1 MDTNTPAT
9 PTTQAAPPGAA
20 TFVDDGTLYYPGR
33 NIQRRDP
40 AAIQSAGE
48 KRFYANEDDLFLGL
62 TRTDIDEIEAE
73 LRQTRLGL
81 AFFMQPPR
89 DLPDETSPHPTIME
103 VWQEILTA
111 CQQRWGITFPAGL
124 RLTTGTSDRGLV
136 GTPHPVDINVWGA
149 VKRGYLALQHIDV
162 AMSFDF
168 AGRPKDN
175 YSANQLEYQCSFT
188 VTPALL
194 LRYIRGLGARDA
206 VVMSH
211 ARNGPNHSRWPAIGC
226 INSPKHAR
234 TSGHHF
240 RLAFPGVA
248 TAQRVYAQYRQMH
261 ADLGRTLS
269 SQDRH
274 TRLMPLHEFLWHRLS
289 GQLFHPDSREGPT
302 YLNTMLRLAP
312 ISTAN
317 TATEIQTLLRLNAA
331 LEEDV
336 HVDIEGTVAWLTFT
350 QTSAAAHVYHMYGP
364 RGQPLWNGNQRFF
377 VYHAVGTMRAPL
389 DLSRIACH
397 DCGQLGHMAA
407 DCPISETADD
417 QWTPVATLTRRAHDA
432 ATLRPQHAGTAAAMA
447 ATQALVART
456 VQQEITSQLA
466 HQAVAAEHRLQA
478 TFAAQLQQQQAYF
491 TDIITRQAAA
501 ITVLQHRT
509 ATHEDRIDITEATVA
524 EQTELIHDADARTT
538 QLETQV
544 AEQQRTITMDMTALR
559 QEQSNTLTML
569 RAIANSMAD
578 QQAAVERMA
587 AASNNAASAHAPPA
601 ASETSDF

>member
-1 MDTNTPAT
+1 
-9 PTTQAAPPGAA
+9 
-20 TFVDDGTLYYPGR
+20 
-33 NIQRRDP
+33 
-40 AAIQSAGE
+40 
-48 KRFYANEDDLFLGL
+48 
-62 TRTDIDEIEAE
+62 
-73 LRQTRLGL
+73 
-81 AFFMQPPR
+81 
-89 DLPDETSPHPTIME
+89 
-103 VWQEILTA
+103 
-111 CQQRWGITFPAGL
+111 
-124 RLTTGTSDRGLV
+124 
-136 GTPHPVDINVWGA
+136 
-149 VKRGYLALQHIDV
+149 
-162 AMSFDF
+162 
-168 AGRPKDN
+168 
-175 YSANQLEYQCSFT
+175 
-188 VTPALL
+188 
-194 LRYIRGLGARDA
+194 
-206 VVMSH
+206 
-211 ARNGPNHSRWPAIGC
+211 
-226 INSPKHAR
+226 
-234 TSGHHF
+234 
-240 RLAFPGVA
+240 
-248 TAQRVYAQYRQMH
+248 MH

-417 QWTPVATLTRRAHDA
+417 RWTPGGRNPDAEGSRRSNTTATTRGKSRSRSTHSVGLA
-432 ATLRPQHAGTAAAMA
+432 ARWQPEQALVRTVPAAAAAMA

-466 HQAVAAEHRLQA
+466 HQA
-478 TFAAQLQQQQAYF
+478 
-491 TDIITRQAAA
+491 AAA

-587 AASNNAASAHAPPA
+587 AASNNASSAHAPPA

>member
-1 MDTNTPAT
+1 
-9 PTTQAAPPGAA
+9 
-20 TFVDDGTLYYPGR
+20 
-33 NIQRRDP
+33 
-40 AAIQSAGE
+40 
-48 KRFYANEDDLFLGL
+48 
-62 TRTDIDEIEAE
+62 
-73 LRQTRLGL
+73 
-81 AFFMQPPR
+81 
-89 DLPDETSPHPTIME
+89 
-103 VWQEILTA
+103 
-111 CQQRWGITFPAGL
+111 
-124 RLTTGTSDRGLV
+124 
-136 GTPHPVDINVWGA
+136 
-149 VKRGYLALQHIDV
+149 
-162 AMSFDF
+162 MSFDF

-234 TSGHHF
+234 TSGHNF

-331 LEEDV
+331 LEKDV

-417 QWTPVATLTRRAHDA
+417 QWTPGGRNPDAEGSRRSNTTATTRGKSRSRSTHSVGLA
-432 ATLRPQHAGTAAAMA
+432 ARWQPEQALVRTVPAAAAAMA

-587 AASNNAASAHAPPA
+587 AASNNASSAHAPPA